1 MQSNRV
7 HLNSHEAV
15 SLIEILTVT
24 AIIGILMGIAVPA
37 MSSLTRSTDVGK
49 NAYEIAE
56 LLQMA
61 RSHAQ
66 ANNMLVEVGF
76 HEDES
81 GLSAAVIAARSGG
94 TSFIHLN
101 RVKTFPS
108 VRLDGIPATSP
119 ERPSADVQLSELSD
133 GFPKFTVGDR
143 DFDRV
148 IQFNSRGEARVLT
161 NMLTR
166 VIEIDLLPNVG
177 GVTPEALRKNSA
189 AVQVAGLSGG
199 VTVYR
204 P

>member
-1 MQSNRV
+1 
-7 HLNSHEAV
+7 
-15 SLIEILTVT
+15 
-24 AIIGILMGIAVPA
+24 MGLAVPA
-37 MSSLTRSTDVGK
+37 MSSLTRSTDVGR

-76 HEDES
+76 HEDAD
-81 GLSAAVIAARSGG
+81 GLSAAVIAARSDDS
-94 TSFIHLN
+94 SFIQLN
-101 RVKTFPS
+101 RVRTFPS
-108 VRLDGIPATSP
+108 VRLDGIPEASP
-119 ERPSADVQLSELSD
+119 MRPSADVQLSALSD

-177 GVTPEALRKNSA
+177 GITPEALRENSA